1 MYCIKG
7 KSNSFLIQGKKQWAI
22 KKKKKSSFF
31 RERFICPYL
40 SVPVSLLQERLAEI
54 FYINTIYILICI
66 DFDYCI
72 RSAPSKLCSV
82 TWEKWLL

>member
-7 KSNSFLIQGKKQWAI
+7 NQIPSSYREKSNGQLRKKNSI
-22 KKKKKSSFF
+22 FFKK
-31 RERFICPYL
+31 RFICPHL
-40 SVPVSLLQERLAEI
+40 SVPMSLLQERLAEI